1 MRKILGF
8 VVVGLLLLGAA
19 STASATSFTLDLAA
33 SGMGSGPFG
42 TVTLTQS
49 GANTVD
55 VLVQLNAGVA
65 FVNTG
70 NGSNHPDFAF
80 NLSGAPSP
88 TVVWTIVQ
96 SGQLLD
102 APPTATTWSFVGPGS
117 YSASSFGNYG
127 YAFNCT
133 NCSSGASDPALPPL
147 EFTIAL
153 SGITPASF
161 VANAD
166 GIYFIADVINGY
178 SAGGPTGLVA
188 ADGPT
193 TPVPEPAS
201 MVLLG
206 SGLLGAGFFR
216 RRQKKS

>member
-1 MRKILGF
+1 MKKILGLMI
-8 VVVGLLLLGAA
+8 VGLLCVGMA

-55 VLVQLNAGVA
+55 VLVQLSSGVA

-70 NGSNHPDFAF
+70 NSNNHPDFAF
-80 NLSGAPSP
+80 NLSTSP
-88 TVVWTIVQ
+88 AVAWAIVQ

-102 APPTATTWSFVGPGS
+102 PPPTATTWSFVGPGS
-117 YSASSFGNYG
+117 YSSSDFGNYA

-133 NCSSGASDPALPPL
+133 NCASGASNPALPPL
-147 EFTIAL
+147 EFTITL

-161 VANAD
+161 VPNAG

-178 SAGGPTGLVA
+178 ATGGPTGLVA

-193 TPVPEPAS
+193 TPVPEPAT
-201 MVLLG
+201 MLLLG
-206 SGLLGAGFFR
+206 TGLLGAGFFR